1 MSWSP
6 RGDRL
11 AIAGVN
17 QSAVR
22 IVDAASG
29 KELMVLRGHESGSW
43 DVAFLAGGDRLASVG
58 SAGGLRIWN
67 VTDGGPAALH
77 ALAPSSGYPNSVQLS
92 PDGSEMV
99 VFSDDGTIDRF
110 ATDTGQVLGSLTGQ
124 LIGPPTYFPEASR
137 DWRRIASVDA
147 SDGRTVI
154 RDLHTLEPVGEVPP
168 CASPLDF
175 SPDGSLL
182 VLDGLGSCTPS
193 MGCTPS
199 FSPAAGTVL
208 RSRVIDVASGQEVLD
223 LGDRVATAAAF
234 NPDGRFVGGRY
245 LAVDLDDQ
253 VVEIYDLVTKKL
265 LTSLDFGDDSVFGL
279 TFDPHGRWLAG
290 GTESGKAWVLD
301 LAAVVAGKAAKDA
314 LVFDQTVDNGAAAA
328 VALSADGL
336 LASAGASDGRVK
348 LWDIS
353 SGRLVVELQTAVASN
368 EAAPVVFSPDG
379 NYLLY
384 NDGGVLRRY
393 LLHADQLV
401 ALARSRLTRGL
412 TTDECRQ
419 YLSSSQCA

>member
-1 MSWSP
+1 M
-6 RGDRL
+6 
-11 AIAGVN
+11 
-17 QSAVR
+17 
-22 IVDAASG
+22 
-29 KELMVLRGHESGSW
+29 
-43 DVAFLAGGDRLASVG
+43 
-58 SAGGLRIWN
+58 
-67 VTDGGPAALH
+67 
-77 ALAPSSGYPNSVQLS
+77 
-92 PDGSEMV
+92 
-99 VFSDDGTIDRF
+99 
-110 ATDTGQVLGSLTGQ
+110 
-124 LIGPPTYFPEASR
+124 
-137 DWRRIASVDA
+137 
-147 SDGRTVI
+147 
-154 RDLHTLEPVGEVPP
+154 GEVPP
-168 CASPLDF
+168 CASPLGF

-182 VLDGLGSCTPS
+182 VLDGLGSCTAG
-193 MGCTPS
+193 MGFTPS

-253 VVEIYDLVTKKL
+253 VVEIHDLVTKKL
-265 LTSLDFGDDSVFGL
+265 LTSLDFGNDSVFGL

-301 LAAVVAGKAAKDA
+301 LAAVVAGKAAKNA

-368 EAAPVVFSPDG
+368 EAAPIVFSPDG
-379 NYLLY
+379 NYMLY

-393 LLHADQLV
+393 PLHADQLV
-401 ALARSRLTRGL
+401 ALAQSRLTRGL

-419 YLSSSQCA
+419 YLSSAQCG